1 MPVIGIDQV
10 PRELVR
16 PKWYSDLGYGYGN
29 FQRET
34 FDRLLSALLS
44 QGMGGGFGQ
53 VPTTPTP
60 QNPGTF
66 NFPSGSQS
74 PLEAAQIQQMGG
86 VPTRGQPFLSKST
99 QVPGAGVTFTQPTRW
114 GMLPNLERQQ
124 TQADIEYKQ
133 AQTKSLTPEFQ
144 AEQQRRLLGLFPTG
158 TQPPT
163 PDNEFLRGLSDL
175 STKAQAG
182 DEDAVNRIRMIRRL
196 MQGS

>member
-60 QNPGTF
+60 QNPGTLT
-66 NFPSGSQS
+66 FPSGATTRTS
-74 PLEAAQIQQMGG
+74 PLELAQIQQMGG
-86 VPTRGQPFLSKST
+86 VPSRQGDIVPFGSPST
-99 QVPGAGVTFTQPTRW
+99 GGVSYAPPTRL
-114 GMLPNLERQQ
+114 GIRPDVDYQIR
-124 TQADIEYKQ
+124 Q
-133 AQTKSLTPEFQ
+133 AQLQKAQQDLDPNSPVNQYMRSLTAANQP
-144 AEQQRRLLGLFPTG
+144 AP
-158 TQPPT
+158 QPPT
-163 PDNEFLRGLSDL
+163 GEGGFAESLRSLR
-175 STKAQAG
+175 QAAEGG
-182 DEDAVNRIRMIRRL
+182 DAASEQRL
-196 MQGS
+196 KLILRLLRES